1 MEISV
6 SFGENGR
13 IRVLDAEKYE
23 QTKQLQEQCSNFS
36 SSTSIFFELLTVLCF
51 LFEISHIYSHLALLF
66 VSFRIG

>member
-36 SSTSIFFELLTVLCF
+36 SSTSIFF
-51 LFEISHIYSHLALLF
+51 
-66 VSFRIG
+66 